1 MRFCVMDFDL
11 HTFPHAFVAQKAVES
26 FRQPQSPGTSWN
38 EGLELGNK
46 LERGTGTRIKLER
59 AGTRIWN
66 EAPAGTRIAGTSL
79 SIILDNWNEPWI
91 AGTSL
96 GLG

>member
-1 MRFCVMDFDL
+1 MRFCGIDPVL
-11 HTFPHAFVAQKAVES
+11 HTFPHAFVAQKAVEG
-26 FRQPQSPGTSWN
+26 FREPQNPGTSWN
-38 EGLELGNK
+38 EGLERGNE

-79 SIILDNWNEPWI
+79 SIILDNCNEPGI
-91 AGTSL
+91 AGMSL

>member
-1 MRFCVMDFDL
+1 MWVTD
-11 HTFPHAFVAQKAVES
+11 TVVHACPPVSVAKKDVYGC
-26 FRQPQSPGTSWN
+26 RQPQSTGTDWN
-38 EGLELGNK
+38 EGLERGNE